1 MNGGK
6 RELLLWILIVI
17 LFMVLLSIG
26 SYAKVQG
33 GY

>member
-17 LFMVLLSIG
+17 LFMILLAIG